1 MQTKIKNEMSGNRK
15 LSYVST
21 TTIAKW
27 GNSNGI
33 RIPRTFLEQ
42 LGLDVN
48 DEVQLVIVDNEMV
61 IKKHAKKN
69 YKNLKER
76 MEDFYQCPLEDIKY
90 EETKEIDWGTPKGQ
104 EIW

>member
-1 MQTKIKNEMSGNRK
+1 MIKKMKTGVSGNRQ

-33 RIPRTFLEQ
+33 RLPRNFLDQ

-48 DEVQLVIVDNEMV
+48 DEVEIKIKGNEIV
-61 IKKHAKKN
+61 IKKQAKRK